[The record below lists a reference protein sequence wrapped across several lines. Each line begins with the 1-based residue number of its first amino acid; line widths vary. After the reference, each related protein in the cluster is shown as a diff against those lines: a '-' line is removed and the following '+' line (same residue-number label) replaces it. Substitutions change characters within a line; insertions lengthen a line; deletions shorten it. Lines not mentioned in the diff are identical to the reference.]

1 MTVHPPSSTP
11 HKGPWR
17 HGRRCKKIATNG
29 EDGELIEEVN
39 AYLGDILG
47 AGAEETRSGN
57 KIQRKAKNPPSK
69 IHLARAEG
77 HESRPVSHDGATK

>member
-1 MTVHPPSSTP
+1 LLTVHPPFSTP

-39 AYLGDILG
+39 AYFGGISLAQELKRVVPVI
-47 AGAEETRSGN
+47 RSN
-57 KIQRKAKNPPSK
+57 ESQKLPP
-69 IHLARAEG
+69 
-77 HESRPVSHDGATK
+77 